1 MPSALRRISDTR
13 ALFQLCRAVIYAQD
27 RTMTDDGVRATR
39 LLLATR
45 FVRSIGQG
53 ALAVDF
59 ALYLRALD
67 WSAVA
72 ISALLSAALMCGVVL
87 TLFAGPLSDRGG
99 RKPFL
104 FVYEA
109 AQALAGVTALMSV
122 QPWLLCAAALVGG
135 FGRGGNGGAGP
146 FGPVE
151 QAWLAQAVA
160 PMRRGPVY
168 SLNAAL
174 GFLGN
179 AVGAILAATPSG
191 LHAAMPD
198 ALAYR
203 PLFLLFAAGSLLCCV
218 LIARTPDAE
227 ATKSHSHLAVNP
239 TQGVERQ
246 ENRLVLRLMIANL
259 LNGAGIGATGPL
271 IAYWFAVRFGKGPA
285 EIGPLMAGGFLMAA
299 IASVATGW
307 MTKWLGMVRAVVA
320 MRVVGLALLVALPLS
335 PSFGLAASLYML
347 RTMFNRG
354 TTGARSALN
363 VSIVRPH
370 RRGFAASMGNVSMQ
384 VPRAVSPMLTGIL
397 FAANN
402 LALPFFIGAVFQ
414 AAYLAMYYSS
424 FRCIDAAISQHD
436 TAGMPAATG
445 GLADTQPPR

>member
-1 MPSALRRISDTR
+1 
-13 ALFQLCRAVIYAQD
+13 
-27 RTMTDDGVRATR
+27 MTNDGVRTTR

-59 ALYLRALD
+59 TLYLRALG

-72 ISALLSAALMCGVVL
+72 ISGLLSAALMIGVVL

-99 RKPFL
+99 RRPFL
-104 FVYEA
+104 FIYEA
-109 AQALAGVTALMSV
+109 AQALAGVAALLSAH
-122 QPWLLCAAALVGG
+122 PWVIFAAALVGG

-146 FGPVE
+146 FAPVE
-151 QAWLAQAVA
+151 QAWLAQTLTPA
-160 PMRRGPVY
+160 RRGPVY

-179 AVGAILAATPSG
+179 AVGAVLAAMPSG
-191 LHAAMPD
+191 LHGVLAG

-203 PLFLLFAAGSLLCCV
+203 PLFLLFAVGSLLCCV
-218 LIARTPDAE
+218 LIARTPDTE
-227 ATKSHSHLAVNP
+227 ATQSRVRVSAPATH
-239 TQGVERQ
+239 GVERQ

-271 IAYWFAVRFGKGPA
+271 IAYWFAVRFGEGPA
-285 EIGPLMAGGFLMAA
+285 EIGPLMAGAFLMAA
-299 IASVATGW
+299 VASVATGW
-307 MTKWLGMVRAVVA
+307 VSRWLGIVRAVVA
-320 MRVVGLALLVALPLS
+320 MRIVGLALLVALPLA
-335 PSFGLAASLYML
+335 PTFGLAASLYML

-363 VSIVRPH
+363 ISIVRSH

-384 VPRAVSPMLTGIL
+384 VPRAVSPLLTGIL
-397 FAANN
+397 FAAND
-402 LALPFFIGAVFQ
+402 LVLPFFIGAAFQ

-424 FRCIDAAISQHD
+424 FRWVDDPTPQHGHDGSPVAA
-436 TAGMPAATG
+436 AASVNR
-445 GLADTQPPR
+445 QP